1 MQALIDGDIVLYRTA
16 CSAEKDDLGIAIY
29 RVDELLDTLLNKTQV
44 DSYKM
49 WLSSSTNFRNTIYPE
64 YKGNRKA
71 ERPRHLPDLRN
82 YALEKLGAEISTDG
96 LETDDELTIH
106 HDADTIICSLDK
118 DLLQSPGLHFSWEI
132 SGGSPN
138 KRWVKPD
145 KFTTISYSE
154 GLQRLYQQILK
165 GDVSDNIK
173 GVEGIGEAKAKKL
186 LADCLTEN
194 DFIEICLEQYTT
206 EEEFL
211 MNAQCI
217 YLLRSYEDSYLTRY
231 ERVMNEDNSIES

>member
-1 MQALIDGDIVLYRTA
+1 MQGLIDGDIVLYRTA

-29 RVDELLDTLLNKTQV
+29 RVDELLDNILNKTQV

-106 HDADTIICSLDK
+106 HDANSIICSLDK

-132 SGGSPN
+132 SGGTPD

-145 KFTTISYSE
+145 TFTTITEFE
-154 GLQRLYQQILK
+154 GLQRLYTQILK

-173 GVEGIGEAKAKKL
+173 GAEGIGEVKSKAIVK
-186 LADCLTEN
+186 DCKTEKE
-194 DFIEICLEQYTT
+194 FIESCLEHFAS

-231 ERVMNEDNSIES
+231 ERVINEDNSSEG